1 MSSTEKQRKL
11 LKVPNLHLNKQ
22 QEMPTKQEMQ
32 HVMLS
37 NLLLRQKRQL
47 ISMRERQKNKRALL
61 KNLKM
66 KLKERS
72 N

>member
-1 MSSTEKQRKL
+1 
-11 LKVPNLHLNKQ
+11 
-22 QEMPTKQEMQ
+22 MPTKQEMQ
-32 HVMLS
+32 HVILS

-47 ISMRERQKNKRALL
+47 ISMRERQKNKRVLQ

>member
-1 MSSTEKQRKL
+1 
-11 LKVPNLHLNKQ
+11 
-22 QEMPTKQEMQ
+22 MPTKQEMQ